1 MAEPI
6 LLNLPPSDPRETLY
20 KRLESAPHEHA
31 EALLTTYDILQGLHD
46 QGILELA
53 KGALGSSEKVLQIV
67 VDAANTPEVI
77 RGIRNVMILAK
88 IADAIDP
95 HLLESLAK
103 AVPEGLAEAQ
113 NPRPLGYWQLMK
125 KLLSRDTRRV
135 LLAGACVLW
144 NRWEKALVL
153 KDLTTASHFVPVPP
167 RLCLIFHTARRL
179 VFDTRLDGLGAF
191 SAV

>member
-20 KRLESAPHEHA
+20 KRLENAPHEHA

-95 HLLESLAK
+95 HLLESLAN

-135 LLAGACVLW
+135 LLAGACVL
-144 NRWEKALVL
+144 ESMGKSFGSQG
-153 KDLTTASHFVPVPP
+153 SH
-167 RLCLIFHTARRL
+167 
-179 VFDTRLDGLGAF
+179 DG
-191 SAV
+191 